1 MVAVVS
7 SRGDLG
13 LTNLGLIC
21 KQEGFEEAKKVVVVV
36 GVVWG
41 LSTTQGILESQLGTT
56 GKDRFL
62 CAAKIS
68 FNIPGC

>member
-1 MVAVVS
+1 M
-7 SRGDLG
+7 DLSP
-13 LTNLGLIC
+13 TNLGSIF
-21 KQEGFEEAKKVVVVV
+21 KKGTEEPKKKEAVVV

-62 CAAKIS
+62 CGAKIS

>member
-1 MVAVVS
+1 MDLS
-7 SRGDLG
+7 PTDLG
-13 LTNLGLIC
+13 SIFKKGT
-21 KQEGFEEAKKVVVVV
+21 EEPKKKKEAVVV

-62 CAAKIS
+62 CGAKIS

>member
-1 MVAVVS
+1 MVS
-7 SRGDLG
+7 GREDPS
-13 LTNLGLIC
+13 LIC
-21 KQEGFEEAKKVVVVV
+21 KRGFEEGEKEAVVV

-62 CAAKIS
+62 CGAKIS

>member
-1 MVAVVS
+1 M
-7 SRGDLG
+7 DLSP
-13 LTNLGLIC
+13 TNLGSIFKKGTEEL
-21 KQEGFEEAKKVVVVV
+21 KKKKEEAVVV

-62 CAAKIS
+62 CGAKIS

>member
-1 MVAVVS
+1 MDLSPADLGSIFKKGTEELKKKEAVV
-7 SRGDLG
+7 
-13 LTNLGLIC
+13 
-21 KQEGFEEAKKVVVVV
+21 GF
-36 GVVWG
+36 VWG

-62 CAAKIS
+62 CGAKIS

>member
-1 MVAVVS
+1 M
-7 SRGDLG
+7 DLSP
-13 LTNLGLIC
+13 TNLGSIF
-21 KQEGFEEAKKVVVVV
+21 KKGTEELKKKEAVVVR
-36 GVVWG
+36 VVWG

-62 CAAKIS
+62 CGAKIS

>member
-1 MVAVVS
+1 M
-7 SRGDLG
+7 DLS
-13 LTNLGLIC
+13 LGSIF
-21 KQEGFEEAKKVVVVV
+21 KKGTEELKKKEAVVV

-62 CAAKIS
+62 CGAKIS

>member
-1 MVAVVS
+1 M
-7 SRGDLG
+7 DLSFG
-13 LTNLGLIC
+13 SIFKKGT
-21 KQEGFEEAKKVVVVV
+21 EELKKKEAVVV

-62 CAAKIS
+62 CGAKIS

>member
-1 MVAVVS
+1 MDLSPA
-7 SRGDLG
+7 DLG
-13 LTNLGLIC
+13 SIFKKGT
-21 KQEGFEEAKKVVVVV
+21 EELKKKEAVVV
-36 GVVWG
+36 GFVWG

-62 CAAKIS
+62 CGAKIS

>member
-1 MVAVVS
+1 MVEVVS
-7 SRGDLG
+7 GLGDPG
-13 LTNLGLIC
+13 PTNPGSIC
-21 KQEGFEEAKKVVVVV
+21 KQEGFEEAKKEVVV
-36 GVVWG
+36 G
-41 LSTTQGILESQLGTT
+41 LSTTEGILESQLGTT